1 MYQSINFSDF
11 RNAFKQ
17 LRPSNFSNEG
27 LCELFEYCEEYESDS
42 GDPMELDVI
51 ALCCD
56 ITEDK
61 PLSIALG
68 YRIDLSAID
77 LGDDLAIRQTVLDYL
92 REHTTVVGQTHESIL
107 FINF

>member
-27 LCELFEYCEEYESDS
+27 LCELFEYCENYERDS
-42 GDPMELDVI
+42 GETMELDVI

-92 REHTTVVGQTHESIL
+92 HEHTRVVGQTQESIL
-107 FINF
+107 FVNF

>member
-1 MYQSINFSDF
+1 MYQTVNFTDF
-11 RNAFKQ
+11 HNAFKQ
-17 LRPSNFSNEG
+17 LRPNNFSYEG
-27 LCELFEYCEEYESDS
+27 LQALFEYCEDYERNS
-42 GDPMELDVI
+42 GETMELDVI

-77 LGDDLAIRQTVLDYL
+77 LSDDLAIRQTVLDYL
-92 REHTTVVGQTHESIL
+92 NEHSIVVGQTQDAIL

>member
-27 LCELFEYCEEYESDS
+27 LCELFEYCEDYERDS

-56 ITEDK
+56 ITEDQ
-61 PLSIALG
+61 PLSIANG
-68 YRIDLSAID
+68 YNIDLSEID
-77 LGDDLAIRQTVLDYL
+77 LNDVPKVRETVLGYL
-92 REHTTVVGQTHESIL
+92 CEHTTVIGQTDDSIL
-107 FINF
+107 FVNF

>member
-1 MYQSINFSDF
+1 MYQSINFTDF
-11 RNAFKQ
+11 HNAFKQ
-17 LRPSNFSNEG
+17 LRPNNFSYEG
-27 LCELFEYCEEYESDS
+27 LCELFEYCEEYERDS
-42 GDPMELDVI
+42 GETMELDVI

-77 LGDDLAIRQTVLDYL
+77 LGDDLTIRQTVLDYL
-92 REHTTVVGQTHESIL
+92 GDHTTVVGQTQDAIL

>member
-1 MYQSINFSDF
+1 MYQSINFTDF

-27 LCELFEYCEEYESDS
+27 LCELFEYCEEYEHDS
-42 GDPMELDVI
+42 GETMELDVI

-61 PLSIALG
+61 PLSIANG
-68 YRIDLSAID
+68 YNIDLTEIN
-77 LGDDLAIRQTVLDYL
+77 LDDMPKVRETVLDYL

>member
-1 MYQSINFSDF
+1 MYQNINFTDF

-27 LCELFEYCEEYESDS
+27 LCELFEYCEEYERDS
-42 GDPMELDVI
+42 GESMELDVI

-68 YRIDLSAID
+68 YQIDLSAID
-77 LGDDLAIRQTVLDYL
+77 LGDDLAIRQMVLDYL